1 MKKRLL
7 SLIMAVM
14 MVVVLVVPAAA
25 ATTDTTSGGTVTVY
39 VTYGLFTKGG
49 YDTAKKAPAK
59 QAYNSDAAPTSDK
72 IDGNFYIDGMELS
85 ISDIQ
90 NYYMETTQTVY
101 GVPDTS
107 ASYFKSPNLL
117 DAILTA
123 FWTNEKEGYF
133 VDITDTNVV
142 NAGWDSKP
150 VAGNPGGYIHGV
162 SPEYTTVKIQN
173 GVVVDGVSY
182 TVYTGNGWNIACG
195 TSASNIRALDAYGT
209 STALTDGMIIVFD
222 YSPYVIYEAE

>member
-39 VTYGLFTKGG
+39 VTYGMFTKGG
-49 YDTAKKAPAK
+49 YDTVAKAPKA
-59 QAYNSDAAPTSDK
+59 QEYNSDAAPTSDK
-72 IDGNFYIDGMELS
+72 INANFYISGMELS

-90 NYYMETTQTVY
+90 EYYVDTAQYAY

-107 ASYFKSPNLL
+107 VSYFKTPNLL
-117 DAILTA
+117 DAILAA
-123 FWTNEKEGYF
+123 FAETGI
-133 VDITDTNVV
+133 DITDTSVV
-142 NAGWDSKP
+142 SAGWDDHP
-150 VAGNPGGYIHGV
+150 VRGNPGGYIHSV
-162 SPEYTTVKIQN
+162 SPDVPTYNETIQRT
-173 GVVVDGVSY
+173 VDGVLYNIYS
-182 TVYTGNGWNIACG
+182 GNGWNIACG
-195 TSASNIRALDAYGT
+195 TSASNIKALDAYGT

-222 YSPYVIYEAE
+222 YSPYLIYDVL

>member
-14 MVVVLVVPAAA
+14 MVVVLAVPAAA
-25 ATTDTTSGGTVTVY
+25 ATTDTTSDGTVTVY
-39 VTYGLFTKGG
+39 VTYGMFQDEGIGTYPAYKGG
-49 YDTAKKAPAK
+49 L
-59 QAYNSDAAPTSDK
+59 PTSDN

-182 TVYTGNGWNIACG
+182 TVYTGSGWNIACG
-195 TSASNIRALDAYGT
+195 TSASNIKALDAYGT

>member
-25 ATTDTTSGGTVTVY
+25 ATTDTASGGTVTVY
-39 VTYGLFTKGG
+39 VTYGMFEDEGIGTYPAYKGG
-49 YDTAKKAPAK
+49 L
-59 QAYNSDAAPTSDK
+59 PTSDN
-72 IDGNFYIDGMELS
+72 IDDNFYIDGMELS

-195 TSASNIRALDAYGT
+195 TSASNIKALDAYGT

>member
-25 ATTDTTSGGTVTVY
+25 ATTDTTSDPKVTVY
-39 VTYGLFTKGG
+39 VTYGMFKNEGIGTYPAYKGG
-49 YDTAKKAPAK
+49 L
-59 QAYNSDAAPTSDK
+59 PTSSDTNS
-72 IDGNFYIDGMELS
+72 NFYIEGMELS

-90 NYYMETTQTVY
+90 NYYMETTRTVY

-195 TSASNIRALDAYGT
+195 TSASNIKALDAYGT

>member
-25 ATTDTTSGGTVTVY
+25 ATTDTTSDPKVTVY
-39 VTYGLFTKGG
+39 VTYGMFKNEGIGTYPAYKGG
-49 YDTAKKAPAK
+49 L
-59 QAYNSDAAPTSDK
+59 PTSSDTNS
-72 IDGNFYIDGMELS
+72 NFYIEGMELS

-123 FWTNEKEGYF
+123 FWTNEKEGYS
-133 VDITDTNVV
+133 VDIMDADVV

-195 TSASNIRALDAYGT
+195 TSASNIKALDAYGT

>member
-25 ATTDTTSGGTVTVY
+25 ATTDTASGGTVTVY
-39 VTYGLFTKGG
+39 VTYGMFQDEGIGTYPAYKGG
-49 YDTAKKAPAK
+49 L
-59 QAYNSDAAPTSDK
+59 PTSDN

-162 SPEYTTVKIQN
+162 SLEYTTVKIQN

-195 TSASNIRALDAYGT
+195 TSASNIKALDAYGT

>member
-39 VTYGLFTKGG
+39 VTYGMFTKGG
-49 YDTAKKAPAK
+49 YDTAAKAPKA
-59 QAYNSDAAPTSDK
+59 QEYNSTGLPTSDN
-72 IDGNFYIDGMELS
+72 INANFYISGMELS
-85 ISDIQ
+85 IRDIQ
-90 NYYMETTQTVY
+90 EYYLDTTQYAY

-107 ASYFKSPNLL
+107 ASYFKTPNVL
-117 DAILTA
+117 DAILSA
-123 FWTNEKEGYF
+123 FLVNGI
-133 VDITDTNVV
+133 DITDTNAV

-150 VAGNPGGYIHGV
+150 VVGNPGGYIHSV
-162 SPEYTTVKIQN
+162 SPDVPKYNETIKQT
-173 GVVVDGVSY
+173 VDGVLYNIYS
-182 TVYTGNGWNIACG
+182 GSGWNIACG
-195 TSASNIRALDAYGT
+195 TSASNIKALDAYGT

-222 YSPYVIYEAE
+222 YSEYQIYDVR

>member
-25 ATTDTTSGGTVTVY
+25 ATTDTASGGTVTVY
-39 VTYGLFTKGG
+39 VTYGMFQDEGIGTYPAYKGG
-49 YDTAKKAPAK
+49 L
-59 QAYNSDAAPTSDK
+59 PTSDN

-90 NYYMETTQTVY
+90 NYYMGTTQTVY

-195 TSASNIRALDAYGT
+195 TSASNIKALDAYGT

>member
-25 ATTDTTSGGTVTVY
+25 ATTDTTSDGTVTVY
-39 VTYGLFTKGG
+39 VTYGMFQNEGIGTYPAYKGG
-49 YDTAKKAPAK
+49 L
-59 QAYNSDAAPTSDK
+59 PTSSDTNS
-72 IDGNFYIDGMELS
+72 NFYIEGVELS

-123 FWTNEKEGYF
+123 FWTNEKEEYF
-133 VDITDTNVV
+133 VDIMDTNVV
-142 NAGWDSKP
+142 NAGWDSNPKY
-150 VAGNPGGYIHGV
+150 GNPGGYINSV
-162 SPEYTTVKIQN
+162 YPDNTTVTVTEGQVI
-173 GVVVDGVSY
+173 DGISY
-182 TVYTGNGWNIACG
+182 TIYEGTGWNIAYG
-195 TSASNIRALDAYGT
+195 TDANNIAAATTYGT
-209 STALTDGMIIVFD
+209 SVELTDGMIIVFD
-222 YSPYVIYEAE
+222 YSPYTIYEAE

>member
-14 MVVVLVVPAAA
+14 RVVVRVVPAAA
-25 ATTDTTSGGTVTVY
+25 ATTDTASGGTVTVY
-39 VTYGLFTKGG
+39 VTYGMFQDEGIGTYPAYKGG
-49 YDTAKKAPAK
+49 L
-59 QAYNSDAAPTSDK
+59 PTSDN

-195 TSASNIRALDAYGT
+195 TSASNIKALDAYGT
-209 STALTDGMIIVFD
+209 STALREGMIIVFD
-222 YSPYVIYEAE
+222 YTPFVISEAE

>member
-25 ATTDTTSGGTVTVY
+25 ATTDTASGGTVTVY
-39 VTYGLFTKGG
+39 VTYGMFQDEGIGTYLAYKGG
-49 YDTAKKAPAK
+49 L
-59 QAYNSDAAPTSDK
+59 PTSDN

-195 TSASNIRALDAYGT
+195 TSASNIKALDAYGT